1 MHLLAYTHAHRLR
14 DPTGVGNHIANVLSC
29 LGKREDVDLTLL
41 VSHRDRESLA
51 TTQLAGARVKT
62 FPLGVSPMQYL
73 WWATGRPKAESWD
86 ARAEWV
92 YCPAES
98 YVPTRKQLAVTVHD
112 VYPFERNLP
121 WAETSAQRQLRWRW
135 RLLFSKILRKADLL
149 LTVSEFTKGRI
160 VELLG
165 FPESRVAVVG
175 NGVDSTYFVAANDRD
190 DRRAEEPYLLVIGGL
205 SLKKGG
211 DRVLDVARLLERQR
225 SPVRIVVAGKNDPSL
240 SAAAGHLPNVTLLG
254 YVQQPH
260 LRKLLGNALALLFL
274 SRYEGFG
281 IPVLEAMALQT
292 PVLISDQPALLETA
306 GNAALVVH
314 EASDVL
320 DICATLKGDSRVSSE
335 LLTKGRARAE
345 QFRWDCCA
353 ERVKG
358 ALERGG
364 K

>member
-14 DPTGVGNHIANVLSC
+14 DPTGVGNHIANVLSH
-29 LGKREDVDLTLL
+29 LGRRGDVDLTLL
-41 VSHRDRESLA
+41 ISHRDRESLA

-62 FPLGVSPMQYL
+62 FPLAVSPMQYL
-73 WWATGRPKAESWD
+73 WWATDRPKGETWD
-86 ARAEWV
+86 ARTDWV

-98 YVPTRKQLAVTVHD
+98 YVPTRRRLAVTVHD
-112 VYPFERNLP
+112 VYPFERHLP
-121 WAETSAQRQLRWRW
+121 WAETSAKRQLRWRW

-165 FPESRVAVVG
+165 FPESRIAVVG
-175 NGVDSTYFVAANDRD
+175 NGVDSTYFLAANDRD

-211 DRVLDVARLLERQR
+211 DRVLDVAKLLERQR
-225 SPVRIVVAGKNDPSL
+225 SPIRIVVAGKNDPSL

-292 PVLISDQPALLETA
+292 PVLISDQPALVDVAGGAAPVVNDPSEVLE
-306 GNAALVVH
+306 
-314 EASDVL
+314 
-320 DICATLKGDSRVSSE
+320 ICAILQGDSRFISE
-335 LLTKGRARAE
+335 LLVKGRARAE
-345 QFRWDCCA
+345 EFSWDSCA
-353 ERVKG
+353 ERVKK
-358 ALERGG
+358 ALERG
-364 K
+364 